1 MMKKLKNN
9 KTLKGILTILSLSLM
24 ILVVLAFLLSDEPL
38 LTLNAIFVG
47 PLSNLYYFGNTL
59 NSMIPLMLGGLGIL
73 VALKCGLMNLGG
85 EGQIY
90 IGALFASI
98 FAYKFQGLG
107 YISIV
112 IGLIAGFLI
121 SSLIAGISG
130 IFKVKYNT
138 SEMITSYLISVVV
151 TYITNYLIS
160 SPFKDPNTNLVA
172 TSKIKYMLHDILL
185 PSQLTTGIIYA
196 VIIVIALNRILNH
209 TRFGYENRM
218 VGYNKE
224 FARYGGISINKTY
237 MLSMLLSGGLHGL
250 AGGFAIVGT
259 YGTAIKS
266 FSSGMGWNAIAIAL
280 IALNNPLGVIPA
292 AFFFAWI
299 NQGTLIAMQ
308 TTNITSDIALIVQS
322 CILFLTTSVVLLGDN
337 K

>member
-1 MMKKLKNN
+1 MMKKLKNS

-24 ILVVLAFLLSDEPL
+24 ILVVLAFLLSDEPI

-59 NSMIPLMLGGLGIL
+59 NSIIPLMLGGLGIL

-112 IGLIAGFLI
+112 IGLIAGFFI

-196 VIIVIALNRILNH
+196 VIIIIAINRILNH

>member
-1 MMKKLKNN
+1 
-9 KTLKGILTILSLSLM
+9 IISLSLI

-90 IGALFASI
+90 LGALFASI

-151 TYITNYLIS
+151 TSITNYLIS
-160 SPFKDPNTNLVA
+160 SPYKDPKTNLVA

-196 VIIVIALNRILNH
+196 VIIIIVLNRILNH

>member
-9 KTLKGILTILSLSLM
+9 KTLKGILTIISLSLI

-151 TYITNYLIS
+151 TSITNYLIS
-160 SPFKDPNTNLVA
+160 SPYKDPKTNLVA

-196 VIIVIALNRILNH
+196 VIIIIVLNRILNH

>member
-1 MMKKLKNN
+1 MKKLKNS

-24 ILVVLAFLLSDEPL
+24 ILVVLAFLLSDEPI

-59 NSMIPLMLGGLGIL
+59 NSIIPLMLGGLGIL

-112 IGLIAGFLI
+112 IGLIAGFFI

-196 VIIVIALNRILNH
+196 VIIIIAINRILNH

>member
-1 MMKKLKNN
+1 MIKIKKA
-9 KTLKGILTILSLSLM
+9 KTIKGILTIISLSLL
-24 ILVVLAFLLSDEPL
+24 ILIILALLLSDEPL
-38 LTLNAIFVG
+38 IALSSIFIG
-47 PLSNLYYFGNTL
+47 PFSNVYYFGNTL
-59 NSMIPLMLGGLGIL
+59 NSMIPLVLGGLGIL
-73 VALKCGLMNLGG
+73 VALRCGLMNLGG

-90 IGALFASI
+90 IGALFTAI
-98 FAYKFQGLG
+98 FSYKFSGLG
-107 YISIV
+107 YFSIM
-112 IGLIAGFLI
+112 IGLIAGFII
-121 SSLIAGISG
+121 SSLIAGLSA
-130 IFKVKYNT
+130 IFKILFKT
-138 SEMITSYLISVVV
+138 SEMITSYLIAVAV

-160 SPFKDPNTNLVA
+160 SPLKDPQTNLVA
-172 TSKIKYMLHDILL
+172 TRKLEYMLNPILK
-185 PSQLTTGIIYA
+185 PSLLTTAIIYA
-196 VIIVIALNRILNH
+196 VIIVFIIHYFLNH
-209 TRFGYENRM
+209 TEKGYELRM

-237 MLSMLLSGGLHGL
+237 LLAMLLSGGLHGI
-250 AGGFAIVGT
+250 AGGLSIVGT

-266 FSSGMGWNAIAIAL
+266 FSSGMGWNSIAISL
-280 IALNNPLGVIPA
+280 IALNNPIAIIPA

>member
-151 TYITNYLIS
+151 TSITNYLIS
-160 SPFKDPNTNLVA
+160 SPYKDPKTNLVA

-196 VIIVIALNRILNH
+196 VIIIIVLNRILNH

>member
-9 KTLKGILTILSLSLM
+9 KTLKGILTIISLSLM
-24 ILVVLAFLLSDEPL
+24 ILVVLAFLLSDEPI

-47 PLSNLYYFGNTL
+47 PFSNLYYFGNTL

>member
-1 MMKKLKNN
+1 MMKKLKHN
-9 KTLKGILTILSLSLM
+9 KTLKGILTIISLSLI

-160 SPFKDPNTNLVA
+160 SPYKDPNTNLVA

-196 VIIVIALNRILNH
+196 VIIIIVLNRILNH

>member
-9 KTLKGILTILSLSLM
+9 KTLKGILTIISLSLI

-90 IGALFASI
+90 LGALFASI

-151 TYITNYLIS
+151 TSITNYLIS
-160 SPFKDPNTNLVA
+160 SPYKDPKTNLVA

-196 VIIVIALNRILNH
+196 VIIIIVLNRILNH

>member
-9 KTLKGILTILSLSLM
+9 KTLKGILTIISLSLI

-90 IGALFASI
+90 LGALFASI

-151 TYITNYLIS
+151 TSITNYLIS
-160 SPFKDPNTNLVA
+160 TPYKDPKTNLVA

-196 VIIVIALNRILNH
+196 VIIIIVLNRILNH

>member
-9 KTLKGILTILSLSLM
+9 KTLKGILTIISLSLI

-151 TYITNYLIS
+151 TSITNYLIS
-160 SPFKDPNTNLVA
+160 TPYKDPKTNLVA

-196 VIIVIALNRILNH
+196 VIIIIVLNRILNH

>member
-1 MMKKLKNN
+1 MIKKLKNN
-9 KTLKGILTILSLSLM
+9 KTLKGILTIISLSLI

-151 TYITNYLIS
+151 TSITNYLIS
-160 SPFKDPNTNLVA
+160 TPYKDPKTNLVA

-196 VIIVIALNRILNH
+196 VIIIIVLNRILNH

>member
-9 KTLKGILTILSLSLM
+9 KTLKGILTIISLSLI

-160 SPFKDPNTNLVA
+160 SPYKDPNTNLVA

-196 VIIVIALNRILNH
+196 VIIIIVLNRILNH